1 MELLAPAGNLEKLQT
16 AVRFGADA
24 VYCGAGTFSLR
35 SAGSSFTLE
44 ELEEGIKFAHSCNT
58 RVYLAMNLFAFDED
72 LPEMQ
77 AYYDQAIK
85 LGIDAII
92 VSDPGLVRMIR
103 KKHDQVHIHL
113 STQANTTNSESVRFW
128 LEQGVNRI
136 IMAREVSLKQI
147 SIIKEK
153 IPGAEIEVFVH
164 GAMCIAY
171 SGRCLLSR
179 VFNDRSANRGL
190 CTQPCRWEYQMRE
203 VNRDERMHVTEEAGN
218 TYILNSRDLCM
229 IEHIPALA
237 AAGVDSLKIEG
248 RMKTAYYVAA
258 VTRIYRIALDHYRE
272 TGSNYRFD
280 PTWLSELEKVSH
292 RPYTTGFYFPEKNV
306 EQEYVTDASYIRN
319 YDFVGTIIRAEPES
333 PELIVEARN
342 YFAAGD
348 ELDIIEPGSHKIISF
363 KAAEITDLKTGSKLK
378 AAHNSYQVR
387 IRTNYPE
394 TLIVKEG
401 ALLRRKKYDN

>member
-248 RMKTAYYVAA
+248 RMKSSYYVATVVKA
-258 VTRIYRIALDHYRE
+258 YRE
-272 TGSNYRFD
+272 AMDTWYRD
-280 PTWLSELEKVSH
+280 EKEYELNRNKWMEEVCKASH
-292 RPYTTGFYFPEKNV
+292 REFTTGFYFGKTAAGDQIYEKS
-306 EQEYVTDASYIRN
+306 SYIRE
-319 YDFVGTIIRAEPES
+319 YDFVGLVLE
-333 PELIVEARN
+333 
-342 YFAAGD
+342 YD
-348 ELDIIEPGSHKIISF
+348 E
-363 KAAEITDLKTGSKLK
+363 KTGIATVEQRNRFFTGDTVEVTGPGRDYFVQQIEWMKDEEGNCIDV
-378 AAHNSYQVR
+378 APHPQQVVR
-387 IRTNYPE
+387 MP
-394 TLIVKEG
+394 VKHPVKPFDI
-401 ALLRRKKYDN
+401 LRKPAV